1 VTVEWTIEPMNVDA
15 DLDGVL
21 AIEAECFVNPW
32 TRDMYLRELQHPSVA
47 RVFVLRMPGEPVAG
61 FCSMWLVFDE
71 LHINN
76 VAVRPAHRRR
86 GAGTALLRHVLAEAA
101 RLGALRAT
109 LEVRAS
115 NQAARRLYERL
126 GFREAGVRR
135 NYYANPPEDALI
147 LWAERLDIA

>member
-1 VTVEWTIEPMNVDA
+1 MTWTIEPMTVET
-15 DLDGVL
+15 DLDDVL
-21 AIEAECFVNPW
+21 AVEAECFVNPW

-47 RVFVLRMPGEPVAG
+47 RVYVLRLPNEPVAG

-71 LHINN
+71 LHVNN
-76 VAVRPAHRRR
+76 LAVRPAYRGR

-109 LEVRAS
+109 LEVRRS
-115 NQAARRLYERL
+115 NDPARRLYERL
-126 GFREAGVRR
+126 GFRVAGVRR

-147 LWAERLDIA
+147 LWADRLDVA